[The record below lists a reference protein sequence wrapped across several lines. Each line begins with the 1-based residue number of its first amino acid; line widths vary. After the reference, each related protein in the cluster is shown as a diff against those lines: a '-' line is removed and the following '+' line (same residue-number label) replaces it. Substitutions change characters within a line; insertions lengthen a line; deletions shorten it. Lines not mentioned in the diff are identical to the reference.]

1 MRILIKIIKL
11 LIIKM
16 ERFISNYDKFLEE
29 VKNSLE
35 KKVETCES
43 DEEKLLFFVNNW
55 YPHMNAISEGKYDYF
70 TDDINPNVFSNI
82 TFKELYDSSSDENKF
97 VIWEYLQTL
106 YALSVS
112 LVKTREDLKDDVK
125 EAIENFPALISN
137 IVSFK
142 KSKKEQEVP
151 KLNKEFI
158 EKSSIAKLAKEISEE
173 IDAKEFLN
181 LNEDMNNM
189 SNPMEMMNSLFSG
202 DNSNGIGK
210 LMGAVSEKLKSKMD
224 SGEIDNETLLK
235 DATSMLGNLGGLGD
249 NKNGPDLSNIMQMA
263 QNLSSMSDLF
273 EGQGRK
279 KPSARKVRRKIKK
292 KKNKK

>member
-35 KKVETCES
+35 KKVETCET

-181 LNEDMNNM
+181 LNEDMKNM